1 MTILRAILNRG
12 ENGRGLGVCRRTVCV
27 AAALA
32 GLLAFAATGADAQN
46 ADYFRGKSISLIFG
60 GGIGGGY
67 DTYAR
72 MLQPHYAKHIPGNP
86 RIIVKSVPGAGT
98 LVAANYL
105 YEIAPADGTEIG
117 TVGSGTATA
126 ALLESTNVRLDP
138 RKFVWLGSMTSDVS
152 VALSWHTTGIAS
164 IQDTFKRK
172 MIVGGGGPTSGNV
185 IFPLLLN
192 RLLGTQFEIITG
204 YKSSGEA
211 MLAVERGELDGII
224 SWNYSSIRASRL
236 YLVQEKKIHLL
247 LQFALGRHEEL
258 PDVPL
263 VTDLARNDEERA
275 VLELIFARQ
284 EMGRPF
290 LAPPAT
296 TPAVAKILRDAF
308 DATMKDPEFLADMA
322 KRKIEISRPM
332 SGAQIDA
339 MIARFYA
346 FPAAVVEKAISVTD
360 TSTIKESAR

>member
-1 MTILRAILNRG
+1 MIRFAGGIAAILV
-12 ENGRGLGVCRRTVCV
+12 GL
-27 AAALA
+27 ALA
-32 GLLAFAATGADAQN
+32 WSAQAQN
-46 ADYFRGKSISLIFG
+46 APYFRGKTISLIYG

-86 RIIVKSVPGAGT
+86 RIIVKGVPGAGT

-105 YEIAPADGTEIG
+105 YEIAQGDGSEIG

-126 ALLESTNVRLDP
+126 ELLETPNIRFDP

-152 VALSWHTTGIAS
+152 VALSWHTSGIIT
-164 IQDTFKRK
+164 IQDTFARK

-192 RLLGTQFEIITG
+192 RLLGTKFDIITG

-211 MLAVERGELDGII
+211 MLAVERGELDGIV
-224 SWNYSSIRASRL
+224 SWNYSSIRASRM
-236 YLVQEKKIHLL
+236 YLVEEKKIHLL
-247 LQFALGRHEEL
+247 LQLALSKHEEL
-258 PDVPL
+258 PDVPV
-263 VTDLARNDEERA
+263 VTELARNDEERA
-275 VLELIFARQ
+275 ILELIFARQ

-296 TPAVAKILRDAF
+296 PPAVAKILRDAF
-308 DATMKDPEFLADMA
+308 EATVKDPEFLADMA
-322 KRKIEISRPM
+322 NRKIEISRPM
-332 SGAQIDA
+332 TGAQIDTL
-339 MIARFYA
+339 IARFYA
-346 FPAAVVEKAISVTD
+346 QPRSVVQKAIAMTD
-360 TSTIKESAR
+360 TSTIKDSAPK

>member
-1 MTILRAILNRG
+1 MTGFCGGVVGSRMRG
-12 ENGRGLGVCRRTVCV
+12 
-27 AAALA
+27 
-32 GLLAFAATGADAQN
+32 GLLVMAATVGIGLAPSANAQDAP
-46 ADYFRGKSISLIFG
+46 YFRGKTINLIYG

-72 MLQPHYAKHIPGNP
+72 MLQPHYAKHIPGSP
-86 RIIVKSVPGAGT
+86 RIIVKGVPGAGT

-105 YEIAPADGTEIG
+105 YEIAQGDGTEIG

-126 ALLESTNVRLDP
+126 ELLETPNIRFDP

-152 VALSWHTTGIAS
+152 VALSWHTSGIAT
-164 IQDTFKRK
+164 IQDAFARK

-192 RLLGTQFEIITG
+192 RLLGTKFDIITG

-224 SWNYSSIRASRL
+224 SWNYSSIRASRM
-236 YLVQEKKIHLL
+236 YLVEEKKIHLL
-247 LQFALGRHEEL
+247 LQLALSKHEEL
-258 PDVPL
+258 PDVPV
-263 VTDLARNDEERA
+263 VTELARNDEERA
-275 VLELIFARQ
+275 ILELIFARQ

-296 TPAVAKILRDAF
+296 PPAVAKILRDAF
-308 DATMKDPEFLADMA
+308 EATMKDPDFLADMA
-322 KRKIEISRPM
+322 SRKIEISRPM
-332 SGAQIDA
+332 TGAAIDA

-346 FPAAVVEKAISVTD
+346 QPRAVVQKAIALTD
-360 TSTIKESAR
+360 TSTIKDSAPK

>member
-1 MTILRAILNRG
+1 VLAA
-12 ENGRGLGVCRRTVCV
+12 CV
-27 AAALA
+27 ASSQVGPAQAQDA
-32 GLLAFAATGADAQN
+32 GAFLKGQTVRFIVG
-46 ADYFRGKSISLIFG
+46 YSP
-60 GGIGGGY
+60 GGGY

-72 MLQPHYAKHIPGNP
+72 MLQPHYGRHIPGNP

-105 YEIAPADGTEIG
+105 YEIAQGDGTEIG

-126 ALLESTNVRLDP
+126 ELLETPSIRFDP

-152 VALSWHTTGIAS
+152 VALAWHTTGITS
-164 IQDTFKRK
+164 IKDTFARK

-192 RLLGTQFEIITG
+192 RLLGTKFEIITG

-236 YLVQEKKIHLL
+236 YLVTDKKINLL
-247 LQFALGRHEEL
+247 LQFALSKHEEL
-258 PDVPL
+258 PDVPV
-263 VTDLARNDEERA
+263 VTELARNDEERA
-275 VLELIFARQ
+275 ILELIFARQ

-290 LAPPAT
+290 LAPPST
-296 TPAVAKILRDAF
+296 PPAVATILRDAF
-308 DATMKDPEFLADMA
+308 DATMRDPEFLADAA
-322 KRKIEISRPM
+322 KRKIEINRPM
-332 SGAQIDA
+332 SGAEIDA

-346 FPAAVVEKAISVTD
+346 YPRSVVQKAIALTD
-360 TSTIKESAR
+360 TTTIKESAPK

>member
-1 MTILRAILNRG
+1 MTGFCGGVAGSRLR
-12 ENGRGLGVCRRTVCV
+12 RGLV
-27 AAALA
+27 ALA
-32 GLLAFAATGADAQN
+32 AIVGMAGTLPAHGQEAP
-46 ADYFRGKSISLIFG
+46 YFRGKTISLIYG

-72 MLQPHYAKHIPGNP
+72 MLQPHYAKHIPGAP
-86 RIIVKSVPGAGT
+86 RIIVKGVPGAGT

-105 YEIAPADGTEIG
+105 YEIAQGDGTEIG

-126 ALLESTNVRLDP
+126 ELLETPNIRFDP

-152 VALSWHTTGIAS
+152 VALSWHTSGITT
-164 IQDTFKRK
+164 IQDTFARK

-192 RLLGTQFEIITG
+192 RLLGTKFDIITG

-224 SWNYSSIRASRL
+224 SWNYSSIRASRM
-236 YLVQEKKIHLL
+236 YLVEEKKIHLL
-247 LQFALGRHEEL
+247 LQLALSKHEEL

-263 VTDLARNDEERA
+263 VTELARNDEERA
-275 VLELIFARQ
+275 ILELIFARQ

-290 LAPPAT
+290 LAPPT
-296 TPAVAKILRDAF
+296 TPPAVAKILRDAF
-308 DATMKDPEFLADMA
+308 DATMRDPDFLADM
-322 KRKIEISRPM
+322 KQRKIEINRPM
-332 SGAQIDA
+332 TGAAIDA

-346 FPAAVVEKAISVTD
+346 QPRAVVQKAIAMTD
-360 TSTIKESAR
+360 TSTIKQSAPK

>member
-1 MTILRAILNRG
+1 MTGFGGAIADCG
-12 ENGRGLGVCRRTVCV
+12 GRGLRGLAVILGL
-27 AAALA
+27 ALA
-32 GLLAFAATGADAQN
+32 GPAQ
-46 ADYFRGKSISLIFG
+46 AQDTPYFRGKTISLIYG

-86 RIIVKSVPGAGT
+86 RIIVKGVPGAGT

-105 YEIAPADGTEIG
+105 YEIAQGDGSEIG

-126 ALLESTNVRLDP
+126 ELLETPNIRFDP

-152 VALSWHTTGIAS
+152 VALSWHTSGIAT
-164 IQDTFKRK
+164 IQDTFARK

-192 RLLGTQFEIITG
+192 RLLGTKFDIITG

-224 SWNYSSIRASRL
+224 SWNYSSIRASRM
-236 YLVQEKKIHLL
+236 YLVEEKKIHLL
-247 LQFALGRHEEL
+247 LQLALSKHEEL
-258 PDVPL
+258 PDVPV
-263 VTDLARNDEERA
+263 VTELARNDEERA
-275 VLELIFARQ
+275 ILELIFARQ

-296 TPAVAKILRDAF
+296 PPAVAKILRDAF
-308 DATMKDPEFLADMA
+308 EATMKDPEFLTDMA
-322 KRKIEISRPM
+322 NRKIEISRPM
-332 SGAQIDA
+332 TGAQIDTL
-339 MIARFYA
+339 IARFYA
-346 FPAAVVEKAISVTD
+346 QPRSVVQKAIAMTD
-360 TSTIKESAR
+360 TSTIKDSSPK

>member
-1 MTILRAILNRG
+1 MQI
-12 ENGRGLGVCRRTVCV
+12 V
-27 AAALA
+27 A
-32 GLLAFAATGADAQN
+32 
-46 ADYFRGKSISLIFG
+46 S
-60 GGIGGGY
+60 
-67 DTYAR
+67 
-72 MLQPHYAKHIPGNP
+72 
-86 RIIVKSVPGAGT
+86 KSVPGAGT

-105 YEIAPADGTEIG
+105 YEIAQGDGTEIG

-126 ALLESTNVRLDP
+126 ELLETPNIRFDP

-152 VALSWHTTGIAS
+152 VALSWHTTGITS
-164 IQDTFKRK
+164 IKDAFERK

-192 RLLGTQFEIITG
+192 RLLGTKFDIITG

-224 SWNYSSIRASRL
+224 SWNYSSIRASRM
-236 YLVQEKKIHLL
+236 YLVTDKKIHLL
-247 LQFALGRHEEL
+247 LQFALSKHQEL
-258 PDVPL
+258 PDVPV
-263 VTDLARNDEERA
+263 VTELARNDEERA
-275 VLELIFARQ
+275 ILELIFARQ

-296 TPAVAKILRDAF
+296 PPAVAKVLRAAF
-308 DATMKDPEFLADMA
+308 DATMKDPDFLADMA

-332 SGAQIDA
+332 TGAEIDA

-346 FPAAVVEKAISVTD
+346 QPRSVVQKAIQLTD
-360 TSTIKESAR
+360 TATIKKSAPK

>member
-1 MTILRAILNRG
+1 MVENRKSASRNRRAAAWFC
-12 ENGRGLGVCRRTVCV
+12 GLAV
-27 AAALA
+27 AASCVLVTLSAS
-32 GLLAFAATGADAQN
+32 AQE
-46 ADYFRGKSISLIFG
+46 AYFRGKTISLIYG
-60 GGIGGGY
+60 GGTGGGY

-105 YEIAPADGTEIG
+105 WEIAQADGTEIG

-126 ALLESTNVRLDP
+126 ELLETQNIRFDP

-152 VALSWHTTGIAS
+152 VALAWHATGITN
-164 IQDTFKRK
+164 IKDTFERK

-192 RLLGTQFEIITG
+192 RLLGTKFEIITG

-236 YLVQEKKIHLL
+236 YLVQQKKINLL
-247 LQFALGRHEEL
+247 LQFALSKHEEL
-258 PDVPL
+258 PDVPV
-263 VTDLARNDEERA
+263 VTELARNDEERA
-275 VLELIFARQ
+275 ILELIFARQ

-296 TPAVAKILRDAF
+296 PPAVAKILREAF
-308 DATMKDPEFLADMA
+308 DATMKDTEFLEDAA

-339 MIARFYA
+339 MVARFYA
-346 FPAAVVEKAISVTD
+346 IPHNVVDKAKTLTD
-360 TSTIKESAR
+360 TTTMKDSAPK

>member
-1 MTILRAILNRG
+1 MTDFCGGIADFRYW
-12 ENGRGLGVCRRTVCV
+12 RGLF
-27 AAALA
+27 ALA
-32 GLLAFAATGADAQN
+32 AIVGAVLAGPAQAQDAP
-46 ADYFRGKSISLIFG
+46 YFRGKTISLIYG

-86 RIIVKSVPGAGT
+86 RIIVKGVPGAGT

-105 YEIAPADGTEIG
+105 YEIAQGDGTEIG

-126 ALLESTNVRLDP
+126 ELLETPNIRFDP

-152 VALSWHTTGIAS
+152 VALSWHTSGIAT
-164 IQDTFKRK
+164 IQDAFARK

-192 RLLGTQFEIITG
+192 RLLGTKFDIITG

-224 SWNYSSIRASRL
+224 SWNYSSIRASRM
-236 YLVQEKKIHLL
+236 YLVEEKKIHLL
-247 LQFALGRHEEL
+247 LQLALSKHEEL
-258 PDVPL
+258 PDVPV
-263 VTDLARNDEERA
+263 VTELARNDEERA
-275 VLELIFARQ
+275 ILELIFARQ

-296 TPAVAKILRDAF
+296 PPAVAKILRDAF
-308 DATMKDPEFLADMA
+308 EATMKDPEFLTDMA
-322 KRKIEISRPM
+322 SRKIEISRPM
-332 SGAQIDA
+332 TGAAIDA

-346 FPAAVVEKAISVTD
+346 QPRGVVQKAIAMTD
-360 TSTIKESAR
+360 TSTIKDSAPK